1 MNYQLTNANII
12 QISDSIIKS
21 SNINENDGVIRLTM
35 TVEFNKNMIIN
46 TDLAIYDLIKYSNTD
61 YQLFE
66 HNEKIK
72 TGEKIGCI
80 YNAIEANPLIF
91 TSKFKDMITNDFKT
105 KINNIKNSKLR
116 NKNEE
121 KTKVKNSIKFK
132 FNNKKIVLLNAS
144 EDDLFDS
151 LREYNLVLTN
161 NEEKMNIIKEDTNT
175 TLEDEED
182 DEEDKFED
190 TNTILDEEED
200 KEDKED
206 DEEDLTNYI
215 LIKTSLTEY
224 KIAKEGDKYKSGEKE
239 IIIKNVKYSTTDDFM
254 MNFKVLLEN
263 EANQMVTDLVANKI
277 VKNKTLAKKQVL
289 EELKFKV
296 SNKSI
301 KILNGSE
308 EELIEKINNFK

>member
-21 SNINENDGVIRLTM
+21 SNIDETNGVIRLTM
-35 TVEFNKNMIIN
+35 TIEFDKSMIIN
-46 TDLAIYDLIKYSNTD
+46 TNLAIYDLIKYSNTD

-72 TGEKIGCI
+72 TGEKIACI
-80 YNAIEANPLIF
+80 YNAIESNPVIF
-91 TSKFKDMITNDFKT
+91 TSKFKDMLINDFKT
-105 KINNIKNSKLR
+105 KINDIKNSKLR

-121 KTKVKNSIKFK
+121 KTKVKNSVKFK

-144 EDDLFDS
+144 EDDLINS
-151 LREYNLVLTN
+151 LREYNLVLSN
-161 NEEKMNIIKEDTNT
+161 DEEKMNITE
-175 TLEDEED
+175 EEED
-182 DEEDKFED
+182 DDEQFED
-190 TNTILDEEED
+190 TKTILDEEEEK
-200 KEDKED
+200 KEEVE
-206 DEEDLTNYI
+206 DEEDDDDLINYI
-215 LIKTSLTEY
+215 LIKTSLKEY
-224 KIAKEGDKYKSGEKE
+224 KIAKEGDEYKSGEKE
-239 IIIKNVKYSTTDDFM
+239 IIIKNVKYSTTEDFL
-254 MNFKVLLEN
+254 MNFKTLLEN
-263 EANQMVTDLVANKI
+263 EANQMVADLVANKI

>member
-1 MNYQLTNANII
+1 MDYQLTNANII

-21 SNINENDGVIRLTM
+21 SNIDETNSVIRLTM
-35 TVEFNKNMIIN
+35 TIEFDKSMIIN
-46 TDLAIYDLIKYSNTD
+46 TNLAIYDLIKYSNTD

-72 TGEKIGCI
+72 TGEKIACI
-80 YNAIEANPLIF
+80 YNAIESNPVIF
-91 TSKFKDMITNDFKT
+91 TSKFKDMLINDFKT
-105 KINNIKNSKLR
+105 KINDIKNSKLR

-121 KTKVKNSIKFK
+121 KTKVKNSVKFK

-144 EDDLFDS
+144 EDDLINS
-151 LREYNLVLTN
+151 LREYNSVLTN
-161 NEEKMNIIKEDTNT
+161 GEEKMNIT
-175 TLEDEED
+175 EED
-182 DEEDKFED
+182 DDDEDKFED
-190 TNTILDEEED
+190 TKTILDEDEDEDEEKEEEVEED
-200 KEDKED
+200 D
-206 DEEDLTNYI
+206 DDLINYI
-215 LIKTSLTEY
+215 LIKTSLKEY
-224 KIAKEGDKYKSGEKE
+224 KIAKEGDEYKSGEKE
-239 IIIKNVKYSTTDDFM
+239 IIIKNVKYSTTEDFL
-254 MNFKVLLEN
+254 MNFKTLLEN
-263 EANQMVTDLVANKI
+263 EANQMVADLVANKI